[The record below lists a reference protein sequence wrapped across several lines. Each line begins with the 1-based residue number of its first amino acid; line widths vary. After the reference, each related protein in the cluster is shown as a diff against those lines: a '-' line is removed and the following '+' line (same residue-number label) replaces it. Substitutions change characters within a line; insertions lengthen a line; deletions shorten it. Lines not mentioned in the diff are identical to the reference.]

1 MKTAISV
8 LTGFGIMLELYGSP
22 LSVQIIGNKGRF
34 ELQSVNSVKEFNFKR
49 ATYLEA
55 QGNGIYFIPPASSKV
70 IFLDDFDYNKFD
82 RLPAHTVIVQTSSNS
97 YQCHIPL
104 PSGFKGS
111 APELQKAMVR
121 LYQSDIGAS
130 GFLQPR
136 RLPGFINQ
144 KYPDKPIVSIVDY
157 KPALDFNL
165 VLEKARV
172 LYKEQLLKQK
182 FNFKPAGSNPKK
194 QQKHWKDFA
203 INNDKSLTD
212 MRYAKY
218 LLMFCELK
226 DENVR
231 QVLISESPD
240 IQSRKRNLEDYLFR
254 TISKARLT

>member
-1 MKTAISV
+1 METAIV
-8 LTGFGIMLELYGSP
+8 LTGLKIMLELYNPP
-22 LSVQIIGNKGRF
+22 LSVQVIGSKGRF
-34 ELQSVNSVKEFNFKR
+34 ELQHVNSVKEFNFKR

-55 QGNGIYFIPPASSKV
+55 QGNGIYFIPPTSSKV
-70 IFLDDFDYNKFD
+70 IFLDDFDYNKFN

-144 KYPDKPIVSIVDY
+144 KYTDKPIVNIVDY
-157 KPALDFNL
+157 EPDIDINI
-165 VLEKARV
+165 VLEQVRIF
-172 LYKEQLLKQK
+172 YKKQLLKQRIT
-182 FNFKPAGSNPKK
+182 FKTSGGISRKPR
-194 QQKHWKDFA
+194 KHWGDFA

-218 LLMFCELK
+218 LLMFCRLR

-231 QVLISESPD
+231 QTLLDESPD
-240 IQSRKRNLEDYLFR
+240 IQTRKRNLEDYLFR
-254 TISKARLT
+254 TIKKARLT

>member
-1 MKTAISV
+1 MENTIV
-8 LTGFGIMLELYGSP
+8 LTGLEIILKLYCPP
-22 LSVQIIGNKGRF
+22 LSIQIIGNKGRF
-34 ELQSVNSVKEFNFKR
+34 ELQSVNSVKEFNFNR

-55 QGNGIYFIPPASSKV
+55 KGNGIYFIPSGLPKA
-70 IFLDDFDYNKFD
+70 IFLDDFDYNKFN

-157 KPALDFNL
+157 KAVLDFNL

-212 MRYAKY
+212 MKYAKY

-231 QVLISESPD
+231 QALISESPD